1 MVIPPNPPALPGAL
15 DISHGKNAS
24 MRSGPDAMVDGPDDR
39 LTVLNAILDADALI
53 FSTPVYS
60 RQPAGTLKAVID
72 RILGPY
78 TDCSFA
84 FRAKERQAAGDERF
98 QNIDIDERLFKPR
111 VAAFICAAGSSETNQ
126 TTMALPTL
134 HTLVFSLHAKVVDQV
149 VCYGVPIPG
158 LASFKE
164 GGKAV
169 LRAQELGRV
178 VNDCAAVR
186 NMLTIFQRVASE
198 IGKSFEDAQ
207 YLGPRPRGACHYCHL
222 AKLELLATEDNA
234 VECVTCGAQGKLG
247 LAPDGVMEPMWHLNC
262 DVSSITMAGKMRHLD
277 VVENGSKRA
286 PMVLGHPDFQ
296 KKKEAWTSLEI
307 PQVVL
312 PSSVTEERSHGGVL
326 DEEPERA
333 ETPIEQPQNEPSV
346 PIVAMLDRVK
356 SQQPPRH
363 RRRISRVWLN
373 KLVSVVSA

>member
-24 MRSGPDAMVDGPDDR
+24 MRSGPNAKVDGPDDR
-39 LTVLNAILDADALI
+39 LAVLNAILDADALI

-84 FRAKERQAAGDERF
+84 FRARERQAAGDERF
-98 QNIDIDERLFKPR
+98 QNIDIDERLLKPR

-134 HTLVFSLHAKVVDQV
+134 HTLVFSIHAKVVDQV

-169 LRAQELGRV
+169 LRAQELGR
-178 VNDCAAVR
+178 N
-186 NMLTIFQRVASE
+186 VASQ

-207 YLGPRPRGACHYCHL
+207 YLGPAPRGACNYCHL
-222 AKLELLATEDNA
+222 TKIEILGTEDNA
-234 VECVTCGAQGKLG
+234 LECVTCGAQGKLT
-247 LAPDGVMEPMWHLNC
+247 LASDGVMEPVWNANC
-262 DVSSITMAGKMRHLD
+262 NVSSITMAGKMRHLD

-286 PMVLGHPDFQ
+286 PMALGHADFQ
-296 KKKEAWTSLEI
+296 KKKDAWTSLEI

-312 PSSVTEERSHGGVL
+312 PSSAYAAKVELSA
-326 DEEPERA
+326 DAEPKEPVEPVEQRKEA
-333 ETPIEQPQNEPSV
+333 EQVIEQVPCEPSV

-356 SQQPPRH
+356 SQRPRRH
-363 RRRISRVWLN
+363 RRHASRVWLDR
-373 KLVSVVSA
+373 LVSVVSG